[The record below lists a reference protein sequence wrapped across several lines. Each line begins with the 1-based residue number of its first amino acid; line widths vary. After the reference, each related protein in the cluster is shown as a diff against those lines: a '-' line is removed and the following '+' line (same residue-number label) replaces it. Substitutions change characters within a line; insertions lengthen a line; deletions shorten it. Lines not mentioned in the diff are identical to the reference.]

1 MKVQCRDFREL
12 ADSYLSDELL
22 VETNHDVLRHLEA
35 CADCRREL
43 AARRE
48 LRAKLRKGFQEA
60 PQLQMREGFAGESA
74 SSLRDVALSRPP
86 LFPMS
91 PTRYV
96 AAAAVLLLVIALGF
110 SVVQIIWRGANQP
123 TSSNPLLAS
132 LNQDAAGVHRDC
144 ALNHSPDEKP
154 VSLAEAGRNHDRAFT
169 NLVNAVMTEASL
181 PAGVELVEGHSCVVK
196 GQRFGHVILKYHGQ
210 VVSVLVTGLQQSN
223 VRPEEVIASAQ
234 AEGFQ
239 LAHFETAGHAVF
251 VVSGLKD
258 SENMLLARAIAP
270 SVSRQ
275 IKRAALQSRV
285 LKRG

>member
-35 CADCRREL
+35 CSDCRREL
-43 AARRE
+43 SSRRE
-48 LRAKLRKGFQEA
+48 LRAKLRKGFKEA
-60 PQLQMREGFAGESA
+60 SQLQMREGFAGELA
-74 SSLRDVALSRPP
+74 ANLRDVALSRPP
-86 LFPMS
+86 LFRMS
-91 PTRYV
+91 PARYV

-110 SVVQIIWRGANQP
+110 GVVQVVWPGSDG
-123 TSSNPLLAS
+123 SSDLLLAS
-132 LNQDAAGVHRDC
+132 LNQNAAGVHRDC

-196 GQRFGHVILKYHGQ
+196 GQRFGHVIVKYHGQ
-210 VVSVLVTGLQQSN
+210 TVSVLVTRLEQSN
-223 VRPEEVIASAQ
+223 VRPEDVIASAQ

-239 LAHFETAGHAVF
+239 LAHFETAGHAVY
-251 VVSGLKD
+251 VVSGLQD

-275 IKRAALQSRV
+275 IKQAVLQSRV
-285 LKRG
+285 LRRD